1 MIEIETLDEKE
12 KSYIKE
18 EIYKEITGAIK
29 LLVDEIVD
37 ENEILEH
44 IRNILRK
51 QHIIIKNIDKE
62 ENVIKKRRG
71 LEIKEIRIRAICHYL
86 REFTIVVTYEAVG
99 TKKTYWIKDW
109 GSSLII

>member
-1 MIEIETLDEKE
+1 MIEIETLDERE

-18 EIYKEITGAIK
+18 EIYKQIIGAIK

-44 IRNILRK
+44 IENTLKK

-62 ENVIKKRRG
+62 ENVIKRKRG
-71 LEIKEIRIRAICHYL
+71 LEIKEIRIRTICHYL
-86 REFTIVVTYEAVG
+86 REFTIVVTYEVVG
-99 TKKTYWIKDW
+99 TKKTYWIKEW
-109 GSSLII
+109 GTSLII

>member
-18 EIYKEITGAIK
+18 EIYKQIIGAIK
-29 LLVDEIVD
+29 LLVDEIID

-44 IRNILRK
+44 IRNTLRK
-51 QHIIIKNIDKE
+51 QHIVIKNIDIE
-62 ENVIKKRRG
+62 ENVIKRKRG
-71 LEIKEIRIRAICHYL
+71 LEIKEIRIRVICHYL
-86 REFTIVVTYEAVG
+86 REFTIVITYEAVG
-99 TKKTYWIKDW
+99 TRKTYWIKEW

>member
-1 MIEIETLDEKE
+1 MIEIETLDERE

-18 EIYKEITGAIK
+18 EIYKEIIGAIK

-51 QHIIIKNIDKE
+51 QHIVIKKIDIE
-62 ENVIKKRRG
+62 ENVMKRKRG
-71 LEIKEIRIRAICHYL
+71 LEIKEIRIRTICHYL
-86 REFTIVVTYEAVG
+86 REFEIVVTYEVVG
-99 TKKTYWIKDW
+99 TKKTYWIKEW
-109 GSSLII
+109 GTSLII